1 MSEVD
6 SWKKVTYITFNNVT
20 GETKIYVEGKPV
32 AEKIFDAVISTRPT
46 QASSERKGDML
57 IRFMFQ
63 NAHAYIKYNILMV
76 EERREN

>member
-6 SWKKVTYITFNNVT
+6 SWEKVTYITFNNVT
-20 GETKIYVEGKPV
+20 GETKIYAKGKLV
-32 AEKIFDAVISTRPT
+32 AEKTLDGVISTRPT
-46 QASSERKGDML
+46 QASSERSEDKL

-63 NAHAYIKYNILMV
+63 NAYAYIYNNTLMV